1 MRPIKL
7 NLTNFGP
14 FLNETI
20 DFNNVENNQLFLI
33 SGKTGSG
40 KTMIFDAIVFA
51 LFGEAST
58 KDRKESDLRSHFAES
73 KKAMVVEFE
82 FKLRN
87 QYFKIQRQGAFIKEG
102 NKNKTLGQL
111 AVYQYEQDDYALR
124 ESKINSGNQ
133 FIKALL
139 GVNAEQFRQLFI
151 LPQGEFKRFLL
162 SKSVEKQD
170 ILRTLF
176 NSQRFEEIQKKLSDD
191 VKEVREQIEK
201 RYNDLENHWKELE
214 TFDDE
219 TLCEHKVISA
229 RQTNNIIKVLP
240 DFKMKAQIIRDDFEQ
255 KKEILK
261 NKVNST
267 ENALNNNIKLEDA
280 LNKLNENQQKYE
292 ALLVNEHEI
301 QEKVKRVT
309 EINEVRPITNLL
321 EVKENTI
328 SKKGKVAQ
336 SIEEKSKS
344 IFDLEDKI
352 KQSNLEADNLKEKQ
366 DDIEELRRF
375 IEETQLFFE
384 KANKYKDAY
393 NNYQFTKTAFT
404 DLEAYLTQKNEE
416 IKDTTAKLNQ
426 RQPDYRKIEQITEA
440 IYNLNNDIKQLK
452 QNEKDKIEYDA
463 LQKRKMQKQ
472 RNLKD
477 LSQKRV
483 QLNEEYNNIDKSKL
497 DLNNKQDVIA
507 TVQAALHTGETCPIC
522 GNEIHTLSSHVDFD
536 EIMERH
542 QQLTLLEEKIAT
554 VKGDIIKCESEL
566 SHIEEQLSKYTI
578 ASLENINYEA
588 IEDEVEKKYQEK
600 KKIDEENN
608 EIEKLKDQLQQYE
621 KSSHDLQMNI
631 QKKEHILKENETAIN
646 DFENT
651 TGYKRVDEFLTKFE
665 DAYNQIRQFDQTLN
679 EIEQKIQNYK
689 STLAIEKNSI
699 TYLKNNLAEIE
710 TEINETDMK
719 INEEMQRIGFT
730 SLEQV
735 EKVTAQASEK
745 QNLEKEI
752 ETFKK
757 EKQSYELYIAQ
768 LKAETNNKKLDDT
781 QQLKERFEEMQQAYE
796 TASTELSQHDYKME
810 FNSKKTTE
818 INKIIDELNSELQSQ
833 QEVFQLAE
841 ILAGKNEQ
849 KLTLENYV
857 LIYYLERILTQA
869 NQRLAIMTGQRY
881 QLTRRAQISQGYS
894 GLEIDVF
901 DAHSNQSRH
910 ITSLSGGETFQASLA
925 LALGLSE
932 IVQQESGGISL
943 DSMFVDEGF
952 GTLDQETLETALDTL
967 LSLKSTGR
975 MVGIISHVS
984 ELKQRIPLI
993 LEVTTE
999 QYQSTTHFKKQ

>member
-20 DFNNVENNQLFLI
+20 DFTNVENNQLFLI

-40 KTMIFDAIVFA
+40 KTMIFDAIVYA

-73 KKAMVVEFE
+73 KKPMVVEFE
-82 FKLRN
+82 FKLRD
-87 QYFKIQRQGAFIKEG
+87 QFFKIQRQGAFIKEG

-111 AVYQYEQDDYALR
+111 AVYQYEQGEYALR

-162 SKSVEKQD
+162 SKSLEKQD

-176 NSQRFEEIQKKLSDD
+176 NSQRFEEIQKRLSED
-191 VKEVREQIEK
+191 VKEVRAQIEK
-201 RYNDLENHWKELE
+201 RYNDLENHWKEME
-214 TFDDE
+214 TFGDN
-219 TLCEHKVISA
+219 TLSEYKLISA
-229 RQTNNIIKVLP
+229 RQTNHIMKVLP
-240 DFKMKAQIIRDDFEQ
+240 EFKEIAQVIQDDLKE
-255 KKEILK
+255 KKEKLK
-261 NKVNST
+261 NKVNSS
-267 ENALNNNIKLEDA
+267 ENALNENIKLEDA

-301 QEKVKRVT
+301 QEKMKRVT

-321 EVKENTI
+321 EVKDNII
-328 SKKGKVAQ
+328 SRKEKVTQ
-336 SIEEKSKS
+336 SIEEKSES
-344 IFDLEDKI
+344 IVDLEDKI
-352 KQSNLEADNLKEKQ
+352 KQSNIEADTHKEKQ
-366 DDIEELRRF
+366 DEIDKLRHF
-375 IEETQLFFE
+375 IEQTQLFFE
-384 KANKYKDAY
+384 KANKYQEAY
-393 NNYQFTKTAFT
+393 NNYKSMKDDFE
-404 DLEAYLTQKNEE
+404 DLKVQLANNNER
-416 IKDTTAKLNQ
+416 IKDVTGKLNH
-426 RQPDYRKIEQITEA
+426 RQPDYQKMEQITEE
-440 IYNLNNDIKQLK
+440 IYKLNDEIKQMK
-452 QNEKDKIEYDA
+452 QNEKDKLAYEA
-463 LQKRKMQKQ
+463 LEKSKKEKQ
-472 RNLKD
+472 LNLKD
-477 LSQKRV
+477 LKQKRTE
-483 QLNEEYNNIDKSKL
+483 LNEKYNDIDKSKL
-497 DLNNKQDVIA
+497 DLNNKEDVIA
-507 TVQAALHTGETCPIC
+507 TVQAALNTGETCPIC
-522 GNEIHTLSSHVDFD
+522 GNEIHTLTNHVDFD
-536 EIMERH
+536 EITIRH
-542 QQLTLLEEKIAT
+542 QQLTQLEEKIVR
-554 VKGDIIKCESEL
+554 VKEDMIKCESNL
-566 SHIEEQLSKYTI
+566 SHIDEQLLKYNVT
-578 ASLENINYEA
+578 SLKEINYKALEHK
-588 IEDEVEKKYQEK
+588 VEEKYQEK
-600 KKIDEENN
+600 KQIDEENN
-608 EIEKLKDQLQQYE
+608 EISKLKDELQQYE
-621 KSSHDLQMNI
+621 KNSHDLQMKI
-631 QKKEHILKENETAIN
+631 QNKEHILKENETAIN
-646 DFENT
+646 DFEHA
-651 TGYKRVDEFLTKFE
+651 TGYQRVDKFLAKFE
-665 DAYNQIRQFDQTLN
+665 QANKQTRQFDQSLK
-679 EIEQKIQNYK
+679 EIEQKLQSNK
-689 STLAIEKNSI
+689 SALAIEKNSLA
-699 TYLKNNLAEIE
+699 YLKNNLSEIE
-710 TEINETDMK
+710 NEIKETDQK
-719 INEEMQRIGFT
+719 INEEMKRIGFV

-735 EKVTAQASEK
+735 EKATAQASEK
-745 QNLEKEI
+745 QSLEIEI

-757 EKQSYELYIAQ
+757 EKQSYELNIEQ
-768 LKAETNNKKLDDT
+768 LKAETNNKNLEDT
-781 QQLKERFEEMQQAYE
+781 QQLKQKFEEMQQAYE
-796 TASTELSQHDYKME
+796 IASTELSQHDYKME
-810 FNSKKTTE
+810 FNFKKITE
-818 INKIIDELNSELQSQ
+818 INKIIDLLNSELQSQ

-841 ILAGKNEQ
+841 ILAGKNDQ

-881 QLTRRAQISQGYS
+881 QLTRRGQISQGYS

-932 IVQQESGGISL
+932 IVQQESGGIAL
-943 DSMFVDEGF
+943 ESMFVDEGF

-993 LEVTTE
+993 LEVITE